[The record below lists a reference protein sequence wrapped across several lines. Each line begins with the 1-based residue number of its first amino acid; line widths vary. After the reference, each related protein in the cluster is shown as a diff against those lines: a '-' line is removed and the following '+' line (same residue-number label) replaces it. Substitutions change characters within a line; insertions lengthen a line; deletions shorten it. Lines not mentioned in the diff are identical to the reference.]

1 MQLNAKALG
10 LTAGI
15 LAGLCWFA
23 GMTLSLLTGI
33 GERTVT
39 TIGSYHLFFS
49 YSWLG
54 MAIMVVEH
62 LIGGFIAGW
71 IFATV
76 HNKFSAPKLP
86 QQ

>member
-15 LAGLCWFA
+15 LVGLCWLA

-39 TIGSYHLFFS
+39 TLGSYHLFFS

-54 MAIMVVEH
+54 MAIMVIEH
-62 LIGGFIAGW
+62 LIGGFIAGN
-71 IFATV
+71 IFAWLY
-76 HNKFSAPKLP
+76 NKLAVPKLP

>member
-1 MQLNAKALG
+1 MQLNARALG

-33 GERTVT
+33 GGRTIT
-39 TIGSYHLFFS
+39 TLGSYHLFFS

-54 MAIMVVEH
+54 MVIMVVEH
-62 LIGGFIAGW
+62 LIGGFIAGY
-71 IFATV
+71 IFAWLY
-76 HNKFSAPKLP
+76 NKLAAPKLP